1 MKQNLITEVVQ
12 GMLPYLNNAQAEKLQ
27 EVLVHA
33 LFSYEVTK
41 TDQDENISEQNLV
54 DLFLAAKRIEGCSE
68 KSLK

>member
-12 GMLPYLNNAQAEKLQ
+12 GMLPYLNNAQTEKLQ

-41 TDQDENISEQNLV
+41 TDKDGNSSE
-54 DLFLAAKRIEGCSE
+54 
-68 KSLK
+68 